1 MKPKDQGTRYETA
14 IVQEATRHGLTAGR
28 IAEGGRWDAGDV
40 FLVDEYGDHWI
51 IEAKA
56 RAALNPHKELAKAKA
71 KTSKAN
77 LPFFT
82 TDTVLFWKRLTRKE
96 GNERRTPDGEP
107 EIVCMTPD
115 TFFALLKGL

>member
-14 IVQEATRHGLTAGR
+14 IVQEATRRAVAASR
-28 IAEGGRWDAGDV
+28 IAEGGRWDAGDIL
-40 FLVDEYGDHWI
+40 LVDGCGDHWI
-51 IEAKA
+51 VEAKA

-71 KTSKAN
+71 KTRKAN

-82 TDTVLFWKRLTRKE
+82 VDTVLFWKRLTRKE

-115 TFFALLKGL
+115 TFFALLEGL